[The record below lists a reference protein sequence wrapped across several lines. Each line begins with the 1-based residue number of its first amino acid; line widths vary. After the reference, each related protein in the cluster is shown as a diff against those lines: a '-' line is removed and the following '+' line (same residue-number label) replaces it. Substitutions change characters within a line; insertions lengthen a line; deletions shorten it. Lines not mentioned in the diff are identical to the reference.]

1 MCSERD
7 DESRRESKLH
17 WTGRGTFRKP
27 SFHIQTSRTLATSG
41 WAENWSISIRPGRI
55 WTKEE
60 DVRRETDRWGKRA
73 VTLDWPVIAVCRTVC
88 AVFFIPASVFS
99 TQPTKHS
106 KWGFRRLTGLS
117 LPPHGAQ
124 LPSERGDV
132 SRVFFTEMLCLL
144 RFSYRS
150 LCPFLY
156 AFDSVL
162 SIFNTHHIL
171 WLNNR
176 MCFKNRYL

>member
-17 WTGRGTFRKP
+17 PTFRKP
-27 SFHIQTSRTLATSG
+27 SFHFQTSRTFATSG
-41 WAENWSISIRPGRI
+41 WAENWSVSIRPGRI
-55 WTKEE
+55 WMWGE
-60 DVRRETDRWGKRA
+60 RETDRRGKRA

-88 AVFFIPASVFS
+88 ACLFIPASVFS
-99 TQPTKHS
+99 TQPAKHS

-132 SRVFFTEMLCLL
+132 SRVFSTETP
-144 RFSYRS
+144 FSLHLS
-150 LCPFLY
+150 LSMSFPVCFLVHL
-156 AFDSVL
+156 F
-162 SIFNTHHIL
+162 SIFNTHHII
-171 WLNNR
+171 WLNNHTR
-176 MCFKNRYL
+176 FKNRYL

>member
-7 DESRRESKLH
+7 EETASSGSESLH
-17 WTGRGTFRKP
+17 FTFRPAEQQNCRSDPFP
-27 SFHIQTSRTLATSG
+27 SVRDGSGRRCERNWQTGERPVTPDRPVIVVSRTLG
-41 WAENWSISIRPGRI
+41 
-55 WTKEE
+55 
-60 DVRRETDRWGKRA
+60 
-73 VTLDWPVIAVCRTVC
+73 

-132 SRVFFTEMLCLL
+132 SRVFFTDTLSLSPSL
-144 RFSYRS
+144 H
-150 LCPFLY
+150 LCPFPQPFCLT
-156 AFDSVL
+156 FS
-162 SIFNTHHIL
+162 
-171 WLNNR
+171 
-176 MCFKNRYL
+176 CF